1 MTVVPEHTFLGA
13 ITLHVRNVE
22 AVASEA
28 VVSRAAVIKGGRHE
42 EMN

>member
-1 MTVVPEHTFLGA
+1 
-13 ITLHVRNVE
+13 VRNVE
-22 AVASEA
+22 AVASDA